1 MADIYDVVIIGGGPA
16 GLAAALYASRGLHS
30 TLIVEKGMVG
40 GQITHTERVEDY
52 PGIPDGIG
60 GAELGKAMWD
70 QVTRFGTKTITAEA
84 LSIEAQGELKTVR
97 TTEGEMQART
107 VVLACGSVRN
117 DLGVPGEREL
127 AGKGVGAY
135 ALYDAAKFQGQQV
148 VVVGGGDTALSEALA
163 LSKSAS
169 KVTIVHRRDR
179 FRAIAALQEQVEAAE
194 NIEVQWNTVVE
205 AISGTEKVTGVAL
218 QDTATGEKSELATA
232 GVFVHIGY
240 RPNTE
245 WFAQLLAPQP
255 DGRIATDEW
264 MTTSLPGVFVAGDV
278 RANTVQQVI
287 SAAGDGATAA
297 IAADHYLNGAE

>member
-52 PGIPDGIG
+52 PGMPDGIG

-117 DLGVPGEREL
+117 YLGVPGEREL

-135 ALYDAAKFQGQQV
+135 ALYDATKFQGQQV
-148 VVVGGGDTALSEALA
+148 VG
-163 LSKSAS
+163 
-169 KVTIVHRRDR
+169 
-179 FRAIAALQEQVEAAE
+179 
-194 NIEVQWNTVVE
+194 
-205 AISGTEKVTGVAL
+205 
-218 QDTATGEKSELATA
+218 
-232 GVFVHIGY
+232 
-240 RPNTE
+240 
-245 WFAQLLAPQP
+245 
-255 DGRIATDEW
+255 
-264 MTTSLPGVFVAGDV
+264 
-278 RANTVQQVI
+278 
-287 SAAGDGATAA
+287 
-297 IAADHYLNGAE
+297 